1 MIHITE
7 VTTKAQLRQFVNFPI
22 DLYRDV
28 PQYIPGTYSD
38 DLADWDREKNPAFS
52 YCEARCW
59 LASRDDGTLVGR
71 IGAILSRKSN
81 DKWGTHRLR
90 FTQVDF
96 IDDREVSAAL
106 KKHDG
111 RLFPTGWAD
120 VLKAFHRNDTI
131 DLLLIAV
138 RPDLQKKGVNAVII
152 SKVMHGCFKIG
163 VKQAETGPMLETNE
177 KVQTQWQDFPLE
189 QHKRRRCFVKV
200 LTPAPQESAATAT
213 APVGA
218 AE

>member
-1 MIHITE
+1 MDE
-7 VTTKAQLRQFVNFPI
+7 N
-22 DLYRDV
+22 
-28 PQYIPGTYSD
+28 D
-38 DLADWDREKNPAFS
+38 DLVAFGVAVPS
-52 YCEARCW
+52 IA
-59 LASRDDGTLVGR
+59 
-71 IGAILSRKSN
+71 
-81 DKWGTHRLR
+81 
-90 FTQVDF
+90 
-96 IDDREVSAAL
+96 AAL

-200 LTPAPQESAATAT
+200 LTPAPQESAAAAT
-213 APVGA
+213 APAGA